1 MTAPIDSTQFCLN
14 LYLTH
19 VASQVIYRYIPGPE
33 RRSENVENTVDGTFR
48 FSSKE
53 LVKGG
58 PMSRESWEAVAE
70 RWLREGPGKGL
81 SKIGGY
87 DFAQSLA
94 LAAQRNFEQTLQG
107 RGTFLVLGSI
117 EYPPLL
123 GNIADPPL
131 VLAVVG
137 NPKVLLQPTMS
148 VVGSRK
154 ASGWGLKQSVAIGVL
169 AARRGT
175 TVVSGGA
182 FGCDIAVHRGMLR
195 ANQGV
200 CPAAVVMASGL
211 GHLYPRAHHGDF
223 QDIVQRGGALISER
237 LWWGQSQPFD
247 FLVRNRLIAGLSPV
261 TVVAEAGERSGA
273 LTTARMALDQGR
285 EVLVLEGEEN
295 DVRSKGNQQLID
307 DGAAAFE
314 SAICLMESTLL
325 Q

>member
-1 MTAPIDSTQFCLN
+1 MTAFDPAQLCLN

-19 VASQVIYRYIPGPE
+19 VASQLIYRYIPAPSPSSERGESSIDGP
-33 RRSENVENTVDGTFR
+33 FP
-48 FSSKE
+48 FSSQWLVSGGQMSKE
-53 LVKGG
+53 
-58 PMSRESWEAVAE
+58 RWEAAAE
-70 RWLREGPGKGL
+70 KWLRESPGNGL
-81 SKIGGY
+81 NGVGSC
-87 DFAQSLA
+87 DFALSLA
-94 LAAQRNFEQTLQG
+94 QAAQRNFEQTLQG
-107 RGTFLVLGSI
+107 HATFLVIGSI

-123 GNIADPPL
+123 TRIIDPPL
-131 VLAVVG
+131 VLAVRG
-137 NPKVLLQPTMS
+137 NPKILLQPTMS

-154 ASGWGLKQSVAIGVL
+154 ASGWGLRQSVAIGAL

-195 ANQGV
+195 ANQAS

-211 GHLYPRAHHGDF
+211 GHLYPRAHHEDF
-223 QDIVQRGGALISER
+223 QDLVRSGGVLISER

-247 FLVRNRLIAGLSPV
+247 FLVRNRLIAGLSPL

-285 EVLVLEGEEN
+285 EVLVLAGEEN

-307 DGAAAFE
+307 DGAPAFE